1 MVRTLPHFLFR
12 GWCCRGSL
20 GEWLFATT
28 PGIGGVGGMG
38 RKGCLNQDFQD
49 FRMIRII
56 GGDGLVRVDGMDILC
71 TGLLPCTGSP
81 VETTHALSPTMVAR
95 STKIGD
101 LPHPF
106 LPVT

>member
-1 MVRTLPHFLFR
+1 
-12 GWCCRGSL
+12 
-20 GEWLFATT
+20 
-28 PGIGGVGGMG
+28 MG

-56 GGDGLVRVDGMDILC
+56 GGDGLVRVDGMDILR
-71 TGLLPCTGSP
+71 TGLLPCPGYP
-81 VETTHALSPTMVAR
+81 VETTHALSPMMVAR

-106 LPVT
+106 LSVTRNRAAPSNYTPLQQDLCKGDLIKKSKHGIFVMD